1 MRYKTITIAEANSF
15 ARELT
20 EDPSKRTLDYAV
32 EFATSNM
39 RPASTPGS
47 GNEIELNVSAIELL
61 ADNVQ
66 RKLDAIRKKSKK
78 AGDIEALEGQI
89 CGDIHLALIR
99 VPVEILDD
107 SGFWRYLAIRYFSDF
122 IISREEKALSKGNI
136 GTYFSAQSGAES
148 IPLRLFIRAQSI
160 VNSLGGYDLASSVD
174 KGTDFWRSHIVRVR
188 TGRAKELAQA
198 FAKMQSID
206 PMKTDLL
213 RKVARRL
220 NRQWS
225 NVVLFDYDQKKAT
238 DLIKDIRKSVN

>member
-1 MRYKTITIAEANSF
+1 MRYKTITIADANLF
-15 ARELT
+15 AREIT
-20 EDPSKRTLDYAV
+20 DDPSKRTLDYAV
-32 EFATSNM
+32 QFASTNM

-47 GNEIELNVSAIELL
+47 GNEVELDVSAIELL
-61 ADNVQ
+61 ADDIQ
-66 RKLDAIRKKSKK
+66 GKIDAIRRKSKK
-78 AGDIEALEGQI
+78 ASELEALEGEV
-89 CGDIHLALIR
+89 CGDIHRALIG

-107 SGFWRYLAIRYFSDF
+107 SGFWRYVAIGYFSDF
-122 IISREEKALSKGNI
+122 ILFREESALAKGNI

-148 IPLRLFIRAQSI
+148 IPLRLFIRAQSMLD
-160 VNSLGGYDLASSVD
+160 SRGGYDLASSVD

-198 FAKMQSID
+198 FAKMQSVD

-225 NVVLFDYDQKKAT
+225 NVVLFDYDYKKAT
-238 DLIKDIRKSVN
+238 QLIKDIRKSVD